1 MKSKLLLIISFI
13 LCLTASAQ
21 WSQVGNT
28 QFSTQF
34 ASLAEFTFDAS
45 GNPYV
50 VYEDPSNTDIYV
62 MQYNGTSWV
71 QLGAVVSTENYNN
84 VDITINPVTGEPWV
98 ALKTEASGAASSVDV
113 LRYNGTGWITEGV
126 NVGGNFFTRGIFLN
140 FDSNGV
146 PRVTGVISAGGSD
159 RRAIIYTKQT
169 NGTWTSLTTN
179 LAANQ
184 MYIDMFNENDYVMAD
199 RSGRLIGQEISTQ
212 IQTSILVNGSKDYSI
227 ISGYRNGTEY
237 FAAAYNIT
245 DNSINTGRSTGAMS
259 QPTNATQLSSSIVHL
274 GISNTNLRHY
284 LMYDNASN
292 QLSFENYNPA
302 NDTWNTI
309 TAPSISTSASGFFA
323 TMEMNPVDGNMY
335 VLYQDSG
342 RLSMQQ
348 YTVSPPLP
356 RYYVDANANGNGS
369 GDSWA
374 NAINDLQI
382 AIGNASSATS
392 EIWVAAGTYTPGS
405 SRTDAYNIDLDNLK
419 IYGGFNGTETSVS
432 QRDIAANPTILSG
445 DINGDDA
452 GHGTGT
458 RGDNNYHVMII
469 NQADN
474 ITIDGFDIRYG
485 HANGSGTNA
494 YGGAINVG
502 GQSENLVLRN
512 CTFFQNFGL
521 TGGAIRT
528 YFNVDTNMTIENC
541 VFDDNL
547 SRYGSGM
554 YFLTNANRTV
564 TLDVTNSLFVKNRTY
579 NVSNNDRGFT
589 GSAMWIRAN
598 DTGSNLTTTISNCT
612 FANNLDQ
619 GTQAGSERGPLAL
632 SRRNDNASTHTATIN
647 NSIFYFNDQGN
658 SGALS
663 IAVNKGHVNA
673 ANTIIV
679 NNSISEDSFSNLSF
693 LTNTSSADPLF
704 TDPNNNDFSLQSGSP
719 AIDTGDNSFIPNG
732 ITSDLL
738 GNDRIANGTVDM
750 GAYEFGA
757 TAGLENIKEVSVHLY
772 PNPAVNRVT
781 IDMDNHAFAKAELYS
796 MAGQLVKTTNQSTIQ
811 ISDLHPGLYL
821 VKVTTMDGHTSTKK
835 LVKQ

>member
-1 MKSKLLLIISFI
+1 KSKLLLIISFI

-34 ASLAEFTFDAS
+34 ASLAEFTFDAN

-50 VYEDPSNTDIYV
+50 VYEDASNTDIYV
-62 MQYNGTSWV
+62 MQYNGASWSQV
-71 QLGAVVSTENYNN
+71 GAVVSTENYNN
-84 VDITINPVTGEPWV
+84 VDITINPITGEPWV
-98 ALKTEASGAASSVDV
+98 ALKADASGAASNVDV
-113 LRYNGTGWITEGV
+113 LRYNGTGWVTEGV
-126 NVGGNFFTRGIFLN
+126 NIGGNFYTRGIFLN
-140 FDSNGV
+140 FDNNGV

-179 LAANQ
+179 LSADQ
-184 MYIDMFNENDYVMAD
+184 MYIDMFDENDYVMAD

-212 IQTSILVNGSKDYSI
+212 TQTSILVNGSKDYSF
-227 ISGYRNGTEY
+227 ISGYRDGTEY

-245 DNSINTGRSTGAMS
+245 DNRIDTGRSSGAMS
-259 QPTNATQLSSSIVHL
+259 QPINVTQLSSSIVHL
-274 GISNTNLRHY
+274 GNSSTNSRHY
-284 LMYDNASN
+284 LMYDDTSN
-292 QLSFENYNPA
+292 QLNFERYNPA
-302 NDTWNTI
+302 TDTWSSI
-309 TAPSISTSASGFFA
+309 VSPSISTSATSFFA

-335 VLYQDSG
+335 ILYQDNG

-348 YTVSPPLP
+348 YTVAPPLP
-356 RYYVDANANGNGS
+356 RYYVDASASGNGS

-382 AIGNASSATS
+382 AIANASSTTS
-392 EIWVAAGTYTPGS
+392 EIWVATGTYSPGL
-405 SRTDAYNIDLDNLK
+405 SRNDAYEIALDNLK
-419 IYGGFNGTETSVS
+419 IYGGFDGTETSIS

-445 DINGDDA
+445 DINGNDA
-452 GHGTGT
+452 GQGSGT

-469 NQADN
+469 NQAN
-474 ITIDGFDIRYG
+474 NVTIDGFDIRYG

-494 YGGAINVG
+494 YGGAINVY

-564 TLDVTNSLFVKNRTY
+564 TLDITNSLFINNRTY
-579 NVSNNDRGFT
+579 NVSNSDRGFT

-619 GTQAGSERGPLAL
+619 GTQSGSERGPLAL
-632 SRRNDNASTHTATIN
+632 GRRNDGSSSHNATIN

-658 SGALS
+658 SGAIS
-663 IAVNKGHVNA
+663 IMVNKGHTLA
-673 ANTIIV
+673 ANSVFV

-693 LTNTSSADPLF
+693 LTNTSNADPLF

-719 AIDTGDNSFIPNG
+719 AIDSGDNSFIPNG

-750 GAYEFGA
+750 GAYEFGS
-757 TAGLENIKEVSVHLY
+757 TAGIEDSSPLKVIVY
-772 PNPAVNRVT
+772 PNPATTEITVDLDQEKVDQIFMYN
-781 IDMDNHAFAKAELYS
+781 LQ
-796 MAGQLVKTTNQSTIQ
+796 GQLVKKSTHDRIDICDLTTGI
-811 ISDLHPGLYL
+811 YL
-821 VKVTTMDGHTSTKK
+821 VKVFTSNGNSATQKLIKK
-835 LVKQ
+835 